1 MKSANIIKNAEIDET
16 DRFIAENGREVTAYY
31 INVDIEEGRQLFND
45 ITGEDIDEC
54 FEEYI
59 EEGEGDEA
67 SELSGCNISL
77 ELYTDTEE
85 VRCFTISPT
94 AEYDDEFTDFDTFD
108 IDDEDILEVML
119 KKVRNA

>member
-16 DRFIAENGREVTAYY
+16 DGFIAEDGREVTAYY

-54 FEEYI
+54 FEEFKD
-59 EEGEGDEA
+59 EGDCDEDA
-67 SELSGCNISL
+67 ELSGCCIAL
-77 ELYTDTEE
+77 ELYNDTEE
-85 VRCFTISPT
+85 VRCFTISPI
-94 AEYDDEFTDFDTFD
+94 AESEDEDTDFDTFD

>member
-54 FEEYI
+54 FENLI
-59 EEGEGDEA
+59 ESGDIDE
-67 SELSGCNISL
+67 ENILSGCCLTIEIYN
-77 ELYTDTEE
+77 DNEE
-85 VRCFTISPT
+85 VKCFTICPISET
-94 AEYDDEFTDFDTFD
+94 GENLELDAFD